1 MATVR
6 MSQRLTTEIRNAA
19 KKKFATVHPTID
31 NIYIDDWFKENIYS
45 KISKYKD
52 LTNEL
57 FGSDVFNYDRM
68 ASLDT
73 VYVYSKYIDS
83 DGDERKINQQ
93 CEFAQGQFEVPYQLA
108 NGYSS
113 MSLYLPTENSVVQQ
127 IIKTQEHNRAV
138 NKKKDHYIEKI
149 DEALSEFTT
158 LNQALKA
165 WPALKDLVEDE
176 YIQKVH
182 KKVPRA
188 QKQKEQREL
197 IESQEQELNEVLLT
211 ANLLEN

>member
-149 DEALSEFTT
+149 DEALGEFTT

>member
-1 MATVR
+1 M
-6 MSQRLTTEIRNAA
+6 
-19 KKKFATVHPTID
+19 
-31 NIYIDDWFKENIYS
+31 
-45 KISKYKD
+45 
-52 LTNEL
+52 TNEL

-68 ASLDT
+68 STLDT
-73 VYVYSKYIDS
+73 VYVYFTYIDE
-83 DGDERKINQQ
+83 DGDERKLNQN
-93 CEFAQGQFEVPYQLA
+93 CEFEQGQYEVPYQLA

-113 MSLYLPTENSVVQQ
+113 MSLYLPADNPLVQK
-127 IIKTQEHNRAV
+127 IIKVQNHNRAIY
-138 NKKKDHYIEKI
+138 NKKDAYIDKI
-149 DEALSEFTT
+149 DEALGEFTT

-165 WPALKDLVEDE
+165 WPALKDLVDDE

>member
-31 NIYIDDWFKENIYS
+31 HVYIDNWFKENIYN
-45 KISKYKD
+45 KIGKYKD
-52 LTNEL
+52 MTNEL

-68 ASLDT
+68 SSLDT
-73 VYVYSKYIDS
+73 VYIYSSYIDE
-83 DGDERKINQQ
+83 DGDERKVNQQ
-93 CEFAQGQFEVPYQLA
+93 CEFEQGQFEVPYQLA

-113 MSLYLPTENSVVQQ
+113 MSLYLPTENSVVQK
-127 IIKTQEHNRAV
+127 IIKTQDHNRAV
-138 NKKKDHYIEKI
+138 NRKKDAYLDKI

-165 WPALKDLVEDE
+165 WPALKDLVDDE

>member
-19 KKKFATVHPTID
+19 KKKFATVHPTIE
-31 NIYIDDWFKENIYS
+31 NVYIDDWFKENIYN
-45 KISKYKD
+45 KIGKYKN

-73 VYVYSKYIDS
+73 VYVYSKYIDE
-83 DGDERKINQQ
+83 DGDERKLNQN
-93 CEFAQGQFEVPYQLA
+93 CEFEQGQYEVPYQLA

-113 MSLYLPTENSVVQQ
+113 MSLYLPADNSLVQK
-127 IIKTQEHNRAV
+127 IIKVQNHNRAIN
-138 NKKKDHYIEKI
+138 NKKDAYIDKI
-149 DEALSEFTT
+149 DEALGEFTT